1 MTGLLAEGGLG
12 ATSLTAFAE
21 ALASAAPTPG
31 GSCAAALPA
40 GLAAGLVAMVAR
52 LSAESDPFSDLSFE
66 LEAVASEADRLR
78 EELLALLEEDA
89 TAFDRVMAARRLP
102 DEKAVQDAYRAAV
115 EPPLE
120 VCRRSLRVLELAV
133 QVTEQGN
140 PNAAADA
147 GVAVLLAAASVE
159 AEALNARVDLSALE
173 DDAFRSA
180 CADELRTIRGRAE
193 RLRESALAGVL
204 PPRATD

>member
-1 MTGLLAEGGLG
+1 MTGRLAESGLG
-12 ATSLTAFAE
+12 ATSLTAFAA
-21 ALASAAPTPG
+21 ALASTTPTPG

-78 EELLALLEEDA
+78 EEVLALLEEDA

-102 DEKAVQDAYRAAV
+102 DEQAVQDAYRAAV
-115 EPPLE
+115 QPPLE

-133 QVTEQGN
+133 AMADKGN
-140 PNAAADA
+140 PHAAVDA

-159 AEALNARVDLSALE
+159 AGALNAQVDLAALE
-173 DDAFRSA
+173 DEAFRSA

-193 RLRESALAGVL
+193 QLRGSAPAAVL
-204 PPRATD
+204 PA